1 MDSSMNQEKN
11 IPELLIKR
19 TILELTRLKALAIVL
34 NNKKEVNKI
43 ENLIED
49 WKVFQQTFIIK
60 NSTTPKE

>member
-1 MDSSMNQEKN
+1 MNQEIN

-34 NNKKEVNKI
+34 NNKKEINKI
-43 ENLIED
+43 ENLIQD

>member
-1 MDSSMNQEKN
+1 MNQEKN

-34 NNKKEVNKI
+34 NNIKEVNKI
-43 ENLIED
+43 ENLIQD

>member
-1 MDSSMNQEKN
+1 MNQEKN

-19 TILELTRLKALAIVL
+19 TILELTRLKALTIVL
-34 NNKKEVNKI
+34 NNKKEINKI

>member
-1 MDSSMNQEKN
+1 MDSSMNQEIN

>member
-1 MDSSMNQEKN
+1 MNQEIN

-19 TILELTRLKALAIVL
+19 TILELTRLKALVIVL

>member
-1 MDSSMNQEKN
+1 MNQEIN

>member
-1 MDSSMNQEKN
+1 MNQEIN

-43 ENLIED
+43 ENLIQD

>member
-1 MDSSMNQEKN
+1 MNQEVN

>member
-1 MDSSMNQEKN
+1 MNN

-34 NNKKEVNKI
+34 NNKKESNKI

-49 WKVFQQTFIIK
+49 WKVFQQTLIIK

>member
-1 MDSSMNQEKN
+1 MNQEVN

-43 ENLIED
+43 ENLIQD

>member
-1 MDSSMNQEKN
+1 MNQEMN

-43 ENLIED
+43 ENLIQD

>member
-1 MDSSMNQEKN
+1 MNQEIN

-60 NSTTPKE
+60 K

>member
-1 MDSSMNQEKN
+1 MNQEIN

-34 NNKKEVNKI
+34 NNKKEINKI

>member
-1 MDSSMNQEKN
+1 MNN
-11 IPELLIKR
+11 ISELLIKR

-60 NSTTPKE
+60 KSITPKE

>member
-1 MDSSMNQEKN
+1 MNQEMN

>member
-1 MDSSMNQEKN
+1 MNQEKN

>member
-1 MDSSMNQEKN
+1 MNQEIN

-34 NNKKEVNKI
+34 NNKKETNKI
-43 ENLIED
+43 ENLIGD

-60 NSTTPKE
+60 DSTTPKE